1 MDTTTII
8 MTVISGLL
16 GGGFI
21 AFLQFMIT
29 RHDKKHDKQG
39 EILKAIE
46 KLSGEV
52 EAVKADA
59 EQRDAIMAR
68 THILRFRDELY
79 NNMKHTQEYFDQTM
93 DDIEVYDQF
102 CADHPDFANGRTKAA
117 SRFIN
122 EEYNRLF
129 KEHKL

>member
-21 AFLQFMIT
+21 AFLQFLIT

-102 CADHPDFANGRTKAA
+102 CADHPDFANGSTKAA

>member
-21 AFLQFMIT
+21 AFLQFLIT

-79 NNMKHTQEYFDQTM
+79 NNMKHTREYFDQTM

>member
-21 AFLQFMIT
+21 AFLQFLIT

-59 EQRDAIMAR
+59 EQRDAITAR